1 MSRSS
6 ITTRIRSHPGEVL
19 REEFMK
25 PLGLSANRI
34 ALDIRVPANR
44 ISMIAAEKR
53 GITPETALRL
63 ARYFG
68 TTAEFW
74 MNLQVSHDLSVAMH
88 ASAKRIGEEVKTRV
102 AGTSLPGSNNKRL
115 INNT

>member
-6 ITTRIRSHPGEVL
+6 TITRSRSHPGEVL

-25 PLGLSANRI
+25 PLGLSANRV

-44 ISMIAAEKR
+44 ISMIVAEKR

-63 ARYFG
+63 ARHLG

-74 MNLQVSHDLSVAMH
+74 MNLQVAHDLSVAARAH
-88 ASAKRIGEEVKTRV
+88 AQRIAEEVKV
-102 AGTSLPGSNNKRL
+102 AVA
-115 INNT
+115 